1 MATRK
6 RLTQAEWATLEKR
19 IMAGESG
26 RALAREYNIGEATIR
41 SRLGQVKKIKIED
54 AAMKLVEAR
63 QAIESLPPTLR
74 PQVNALADTLQQISE
89 MAARS
94 AELAAR
100 TAYRMSHIANV
111 QASKLDEEN
120 PDVETARMV
129 AGFTDTANKAAYQP
143 LELMKA
149 NKAMMENAQDEDDPI
164 RSIPAPIYKI
174 VQG

>member
-1 MATRK
+1 MGKQK

-19 IMAGESG
+19 LMAGESA
-26 RALAREYNIGEATIR
+26 RSLAREYGNTEAAIR
-41 SRLGQVKKIKIED
+41 HRFGQVKKIKVED

-63 QAIESLPPTLR
+63 QAIESIPPTLR

-149 NKAMMENAQDEDDPI
+149 NKSVMENAQAEDDPI
-164 RSIPAPIYKI
+164 NSIPAPVYKI

>member
-1 MATRK
+1 MGTQK

-19 IMAGESG
+19 LMAGESA
-26 RALAREYNIGEATIR
+26 RSLAREYGNTEAAIR
-41 SRLGQVKKIKIED
+41 HRFGQVKKIKIND
-54 AAMKLVEAR
+54 AAVKLVEAR

-129 AGFTDTANKAAYQP
+129 AGFTDTANKAFHQP
-143 LELMKA
+143 MELMKA
-149 NKAMMENAQDEDDPI
+149 HKSIMDDAQAEDDPI
-164 RSIPAPIYKI
+164 LSIPAPVYKI